1 MHQETELLVSAIES
15 LKQEPNLFKDYIF
28 PISSAF
34 FTSILG
40 GFIAYL
46 ALNKQEILQIEKDKL
61 SAANKWTLDIERAR
75 ASLIS
80 IKGNYHKQLES
91 HPIQR
96 LATISTLL
104 LKSEPVLENYQDLA
118 FIVPSEEEFNC
129 SNQKWSQITR
139 INAMVSNYNSLLH
152 MWEKRNELN
161 EAFKQS
167 IFGTYGKNAFLNIT
181 PETAEAAF
189 GRAGLVSLIDVT
201 ERCVKLTDHIIIEL
215 NDFLENFPD
224 FAKTKINLKRL
235 KHFGKLI
242 SYSNNDNEMLLEL
255 IKPEVD
261 VDFTSVQVWFGQ
273 SIEDIEKRHTTGYE
287 QL

>member
-1 MHQETELLVSAIES
+1 VHQETELLVSAIES

-28 PISSAF
+28 PIASAF

-46 ALNKQEILQIEKDKL
+46 ALNKQESLQIEKDKL

-75 ASLIS
+75 SSLIS

-96 LATISTLL
+96 LAKIQTLL

-118 FIVPSEEEFNC
+118 FIVPTEEEFNC

-161 EAFKQS
+161 EAFKQA
-167 IFGTYGKNAFLNIT
+167 IFGTYGDNAFLNIT
-181 PETAEAAF
+181 PETAEEAF
-189 GRAGLVSLIDVT
+189 GRVGLVPLIDVT

-215 NDFLENFPD
+215 NDFLEKFPD

-235 KHFGKLI
+235 KHYGKLI
-242 SYSNNDNEMLLEL
+242 SYSNNDNEILLEL

-273 SIEDIEKRHTTGYE
+273 SVQDIEKRHTTGYE
-287 QL
+287 